1 MSDSNVLL
9 AKTWDASIDPTGW
22 WMSEKMDGVR
32 ALWDGRD
39 LVSRLDNVFPA
50 PDYFV
55 RQFPNVTL
63 DGELWLGRGRF
74 QECISVVK
82 SARVDKGW
90 ERLTYRVFDLPDMR
104 APFEE
109 RYAALQRIAS
119 DISYIQ
125 VVKQVRC
132 VSMKHL
138 TTELK
143 RIQDLG
149 GEGLMLRQP
158 GSFYERKRSSTLL
171 KVKTFKDIEGR
182 VIDHIPGKGKHKGR
196 LGALVCRLK
205 SGVEVDV
212 GTGFTDYERE
222 HPPRVGSTITIRYQE
237 LSTSGTP
244 RFPSYVSER
253 NYE

>member
-1 MSDSNVLL
+1 VLL

-22 WMSEKMDGVR
+22 WMSEKLDGCR
-32 ALWDGRD
+32 SLLDGRD

-50 PDYFV
+50 PDYFT
-55 RQFPNVTL
+55 RHFPNVTL

-74 QECISVVK
+74 QECISIVK
-82 SARVDKGW
+82 SARIDKGW
-90 ERLTYRVFDLPDMR
+90 ERLTYRVFDLPDMC

-109 RYAALQRIAS
+109 RYAALHRVA
-119 DISYIQ
+119 DNVPYIS
-125 VVKQVRC
+125 VVKQVRV

-138 TTELK
+138 TVELK
-143 RIQDLG
+143 RVQSLG

-158 GSFYERKRSSTLL
+158 GSYYERKRSSTLL

-182 VIDHIPGKGKHKGR
+182 VIGYIPGKGKHKGR

-222 HPPRVGSTITIRYQE
+222 HPPRIGSVITIRYQE